1 MSMTSANSSNLAKR
15 LARNKPKQKQKKR
28 QNEEDDMIKKAVL
41 CLDKVTNEEQEDGL
55 AIFGRHIASE
65 LREIPYPHLQRWA
78 KLQIQQVIFTAQDS
92 NADQSSY
99 LPQHSRTCQPRM
111 EDNYDYD
118 SQFIE
123 PSNRSF

>member
-1 MSMTSANSSNLAKR
+1 MSMTSANSSKLAKR
-15 LARNKPKQKQKKR
+15 LAQNKPKLKQKKR
-28 QNEEDDMIKKAVL
+28 QNEEDDVIKKAIL
-41 CLDKVTNEEQEDGL
+41 CLDKVTNEEQDGL